1 MKPGK
6 DPERAAKWF
15 RASGRDDLE
24 EKVLKYFYV
33 CSEHF
38 IADPKK
44 YPHLDPLPAGT
55 TPDKVTNPI
64 GPDPEPTINI
74 KNHQCEL
81 CPYATWKKATLK
93 HHVRVRHKKIKQEV
107 PDALTIVNES
117 FEPTLVLTLPQDENI
132 QDCSSSG
139 GVKTYLQRKRPKVMP
154 KNKSIIDESHLD
166 RLLDHYTK
174 FGSDQSKLRYEN
186 MLLKKTIEDIL
197 KNGGIKSTIVPSHQ
211 VFSNFLGPSE
221 GQIDEC

>member
-1 MKPGK
+1 MKPYN

-24 EKVLKYFYV
+24 EKVLKYIYV

-81 CPYATWKKATLK
+81 CPYAASQKGTLNR
-93 HHVRVRHKKIKQEV
+93 HVKLRHKKMKQEV
-107 PDALTIVNES
+107 LS
-117 FEPTLVLTLPQDENI
+117 
-132 QDCSSSG
+132 
-139 GVKTYLQRKRPKVMP
+139 
-154 KNKSIIDESHLD
+154 
-166 RLLDHYTK
+166 
-174 FGSDQSKLRYEN
+174 
-186 MLLKKTIEDIL
+186 
-197 KNGGIKSTIVPSHQ
+197 
-211 VFSNFLGPSE
+211 
-221 GQIDEC
+221 